1 MGKLTFAVEF
11 RKLQE
16 SMDAENQKNIRNMV
30 DGQLIVLIV
39 NNEEKLKVEGK

>member
-1 MGKLTFAVEF
+1 MGKLTFAV
-11 RKLQE
+11 
-16 SMDAENQKNIRNMV
+16 DAENQKNIRNMV